1 MAQILIQRPHSR
13 TKKSALINLDKRRKD
28 LCQFLRKTCY
38 GPKGNEDMV
47 GIMFELATFELFT
60 PKGH

>member
-13 TKKSALINLDKRRKD
+13 NKKSALINLEKRRKD
-28 LCQFLRKTCY
+28 LCQFLRKSCY
-38 GPKGNEDMV
+38 GTKGNEDMV
-47 GIMFELATFELFT
+47 GIIFELATFEPFT